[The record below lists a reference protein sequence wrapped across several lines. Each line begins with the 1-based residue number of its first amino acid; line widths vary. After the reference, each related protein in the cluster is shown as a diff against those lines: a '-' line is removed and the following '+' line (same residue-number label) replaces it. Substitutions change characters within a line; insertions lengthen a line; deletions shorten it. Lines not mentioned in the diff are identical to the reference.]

1 MDGIKLE
8 QMGRRRRIAGRVVDV
23 HQLDS
28 GTPPQSPEH
37 QTPDPT
43 EAIDADPHAT
53 HHHLS
58 TYFDP
63 SRSARPRHVMPDTL
77 STDQSRQRLKAL
89 ADPIRLEVIHSL
101 AQGERCVCDLTSALD
116 LSQSRLS
123 FHLRVL
129 REAGLLTDRQSG
141 RWTYYRLQPQAIAEL
156 EQWLAG
162 LRSRCSNPAPPCTP

>member
-1 MDGIKLE
+1 M
-8 QMGRRRRIAGRVVDV
+8 R
-23 HQLDS
+23 
-28 GTPPQSPEH
+28 
-37 QTPDPT
+37 
-43 EAIDADPHAT
+43 
-53 HHHLS
+53 
-58 TYFDP
+58 
-63 SRSARPRHVMPDTL
+63 DTL